1 MSKQNKFLIFRT
13 DRIGDFLTTA
23 ILIKSIKRNNPN
35 SHITVI
41 ASQNN
46 FTYIDSFH
54 TVDEVILLK
63 SSIFNRLKLLL
74 KLRKFIFDHV
84 IVHDNKNRSI
94 LISFFLKKHNKI
106 LLGNHSQKNHI
117 DIIKFILSS
126 LNYNFNDTD
135 LNILDNRKNFFSNLK
150 FHRYLVLHFD
160 EKWIKNSYI
169 KSYKSIEP
177 TEYQLITFLNK
188 LHDLIKLP
196 IVVTT
201 GIKTPKLMDEVIKT
215 INNNNISFLEN
226 LNFFEIE
233 TIISKSAFLISCH
246 GFVSHV
252 AAANNIKQVDI
263 IDRSYNYERWNKHFR
278 NYFPIYREPFD
289 QLIEKIFNK
298 V

>member
-1 MSKQNKFLIFRT
+1 MSKKKNFLIFRT

-63 SSIFNRLKLLL
+63 QSIFNRLKIIL
-74 KLRKFIFDHV
+74 KLRKFFFDHV
-84 IVHDNKNRSI
+84 IIHDNKNRSI
-94 LISFFLKKHNKI
+94 LISFFLKNHNKI
-106 LLGNHSQKNHI
+106 LLKKHSKKNHI

-126 LNYNFNDTD
+126 LNYNFNETD

-169 KSYKSIEP
+169 KSYKNIEP
-177 TEYQLITFLNK
+177 TEYQLITFVNK

-201 GIKTPKLMDEVIKT
+201 GIKTPKLLVEVIKT
-215 INNNNISFLEN
+215 INNNNILFLEN

-278 NYFPIYREPFD
+278 NYISIYREPFD
-289 QLIEKIFNK
+289 QLIEKIFYK
-298 V
+298 I